1 MKLILVTSFYKQI
14 QLLLPKMKCK
24 HTKSFFVL
32 LLFLF
37 SFTIYSQEHFT
48 VYFDNNKHVL
58 NKTEQAKLDKWILA
72 NKTSKILS
80 ITGSTDE
87 VGTSGYNDTLSQKRV
102 EFVFSKVNGKVKIRE
117 DFKSISLGEKGATAT
132 NKALN
137 RKAIIHFL
145 QEKDLAKENE
155 ILGIKPKEVV
165 PTQPQEIV
173 PIEEE
178 TMNFPENASL
188 EDKIKLSKRGT
199 LIRLKDINFYLNTFA
214 VVPQSKNAIDE
225 LVNVMYKYPK
235 LKIEIQG
242 HICCVQKDVRS
253 LSLDRA
259 KQIRRILV
267 SEGIE
272 QSRINVKGFGT
283 SKPKFPIPEQNEEQ
297 AAQNRR
303 VEIMILE
310 N

>member
-1 MKLILVTSFYKQI
+1 MKKIALF
-14 QLLLPKMKCK
+14 LLFFVC
-24 HTKSFFVL
+24 KSFA
-32 LLFLF
+32 
-37 SFTIYSQEHFT
+37 QEHFT
-48 VYFDNNKHVL
+48 IYFDNNKFAL
-58 NKTEQAKLDKWILA
+58 SKKEQAKFDKWISA
-72 NKTSKILS
+72 NKKSKILS

-87 VGTSGYNDTLSQKRV
+87 VGSTGYNDTLSQKRV
-102 EFVFSKVNGKVKIRE
+102 DFVYSKIKDKVKIRE

-137 RKAIIHFL
+137 RKATIHYL
-145 QEKDLAKENE
+145 LEKDLAKENE
-155 ILGIKPKEVV
+155 IIGIKPKEII
-165 PTQPQEIV
+165 PTQPEEII

-178 TMNFPENASL
+178 AMHFPENASL
-188 EDKIKLSKRGT
+188 EEKILLSKKGT

-225 LVNVMYKYPK
+225 LVNVMAKFPK

-253 LSLDRA
+253 LSMDRA

-272 QSRINVKGFGT
+272 QERIKVKGFGT
-283 SKPKFPIPEQNEEQ
+283 SKPKFAIPEQNEEQ